1 MKTRVCLKHLVIVV
15 QELKME
21 DTQGFKEILRMS
33 YEGFK
38 KLLNFIEQHITL
50 HQINDENI
58 AIAAPERLAL
68 TLRFL
73 ATGESFK
80 SLSFQFCISSRT
92 ISHIFKQVCN
102 AFIKI
107 LCQNKQWNFSNALG
121 AIDGKHRI
129 QKPKNVTITSILTKL
144 FYWP

>member
-1 MKTRVCLKHLVIVV
+1 
-15 QELKME
+15 ME

-33 YEGFK
+33 YEDFK

-50 HQINDENI
+50 HQINGENI
-58 AIAAPERLAL
+58 AIAAPERLAV

-92 ISHIFKQVCN
+92 ISHILKQVCN
-102 AFIKI
+102 AFINI
-107 LCQNKQWNFSNALG
+107 LCQVFFETPSSDEWYKIANEFDKQWNFSNALG

-129 QKPKNVTITSILTKL
+129 QKPKKSE
-144 FYWP
+144 F